1 MKSVHKPVLFKEAI
15 EFLNLKENGYYL
27 DGTIGAGG
35 HTIGMLQATSGN
47 INILGIDRDKEILKI
62 AEQNIRSLGFE
73 SKVILRHSK
82 FSDSFK
88 ILDELEWDK
97 LDGVILDLG
106 ISSYQV
112 DNPHRGFSFHENG
125 PLDMRMDR
133 SQGISASDL
142 VNSLTYEELKDIIRL
157 YGEEPLAPKIA
168 RKIVEKRKLSPIKTT
183 KELCDIILEA
193 YPAKRRRRSK
203 RHPATKTFQALRI
216 AVNEE
221 LKELEDFLSKV
232 LDRLN
237 HGARIVIISFHS
249 LEDRIVKH
257 FFKREAKDCICPPGQ
272 MVCICGHKKRVKIIT
287 KKPIVPS
294 GEEIEENKRARSA
307 KMRVAEV
314 L

>member
-1 MKSVHKPVLFKEAI
+1 MNNVHRPVLLKEVLTY
-15 EFLNLKENGYYL
+15 LNLKENGYYL
-27 DGTIGAGG
+27 DGTVGAGG
-35 HTIGMLQATSGN
+35 HTIGMLQTTSGN
-47 INILGIDRDKEILKI
+47 INVLGIDRDSEILKI
-62 AEQNIRSLGFE
+62 AEENIRRSGYE
-73 SKVILRHSK
+73 NKVILRHCN
-82 FSDSFK
+82 FSDSLK
-88 ILDELEWDK
+88 ILDELKWEK

-112 DNPHRGFSFHENG
+112 DSPDRGFSFHENG

-133 SQGISASDL
+133 SHGISASDL
-142 VNSLTYEELKDIIRL
+142 VNTLGYEDLKNIIKL

-168 RKIVEKRKLSPIKTT
+168 KKIVEKRKHSPIKTT
-183 KELCDIILEA
+183 KELSDIVLEA
-193 YPAKRRRRSK
+193 YPAKWRRTAK
-203 RHPATKTFQALRI
+203 RHPATRTFQALRI

-221 LKELEDFLSKV
+221 LKELEDFLMGI
-232 LDRLN
+232 LDRLAQ
-237 HGARIVIISFHS
+237 GARIVIISFHS

-257 FFKREAKDCICPPGQ
+257 FFKRESKDCICPPGQ

-294 GEEIEENKRARSA
+294 EEEIEENKRARSA